1 MSRSTSA
8 DSGEPDDAGRGDAA
22 SDRAEES
29 EPQADAVDE
38 AAEGEPQTDADDSAA
53 DDAAADQAATD
64 AEDQDASQADD
75 DQPGDAEREAEA
87 GGSKGKKEVASAT
100 TRSRSA
106 SGARS
111 VRSAR
116 ATSSG
121 RTTSV
126 RAAEAGKGRATVSR
140 AEAEAGRQPRP
151 NLFARILRFVREV
164 IAELR
169 KVVTPTRNELF
180 TYSAVVVVFLII
192 MMAYVGV
199 LDYGVGRLVLWAFG
213 G

>member
-1 MSRSTSA
+1 MSRSTSP
-8 DSGEPDDAGRGDAA
+8 DSGEPEDVGRGDSA
-22 SDRAEES
+22 SDRAEDGESQTDVNDVTDEAHDSGAASASGDQATTDAQDGSRAEEASEAES
-29 EPQADAVDE
+29 EGS
-38 AAEGEPQTDADDSAA
+38 EGTKGTK
-53 DDAAADQAATD
+53 AAAA
-64 AEDQDASQADD
+64 
-75 DQPGDAEREAEA
+75 
-87 GGSKGKKEVASAT
+87 ASA
-100 TRSRSA
+100 RSRSA

-116 ATSSG
+116 ATSG

-126 RAAEAGKGRATVSR
+126 RAAQASKGRATVSR
-140 AEAEAGRQPRP
+140 AEAEARRQPRP

-180 TYSAVVVVFLII
+180 TYATVVVVFLII
-192 MMAYVGV
+192 MMAYVGA
-199 LDYGVGRLVLWAFG
+199 LDYGIGRLVLWAFG